1 MKFWKAPNRRIF
13 AVPDSDLAGSST
25 HNQLKRKRK
34 GVESLPPELYMDE
47 ALVPLT
53 DKVETLVS
61 DVNII
66 KGQLALVF
74 KVFY

>member
-1 MKFWKAPNRRIF
+1 
-13 AVPDSDLAGSST
+13 
-25 HNQLKRKRK
+25 
-34 GVESLPPELYMDE
+34 MDE

-53 DKVETLVS
+53 DKVEPLVS

-74 KVFY
+74 KVTKKSKIPLLLKQSMRGYNFSL